1 MTKIILIDSQN
12 EIVIHSISIE
22 SKESARRT
30 DQLWKDEEATRHHEV
45 ERLIVNGGMIRIMD
59 RTDLIPVPVFSDRQV
74 CHP

>member
-1 MTKIILIDSQN
+1 MTKIIRIDSQD
-12 EIVIHSISIE
+12 EIIIHSVSIE

-30 DQLWKDEEATRHHEV
+30 NELWKAEESTRHHEV

-59 RTDLIPVPVFSDRQV
+59 RTDPIPVPVFSDRQV